1 MHVERA
7 FSNLAILIVGSMTA
21 MVAFVSTRLNHIYF
35 YVLAAACIVLVLV
48 VAASAFRRLA
58 RRIPAVLGKAIAP
71 RWEIARRSAKPIVN
85 ILDERKLKSRLG
97 RPTNEQSCERRANA
111 A

>member
-21 MVAFVSTRLNHIYF
+21 MVGFVSTRLNHIYF
-35 YVLAAACIVLVLV
+35 YVLAGACIVLALIVT
-48 VAASAFRRLA
+48 ASAFRRLA
-58 RRIPAVLGKAIAP
+58 RRFPVLLGKVIAP
-71 RWEIARRSAKPIVN
+71 RWEMARRKAKPVA
-85 ILDERKLKSRLG
+85 ILAEPQDVEVQKWQPSY
-97 RPTNEQSCERRANA
+97 PSSSENHATA